1 MNSHSHKNRFLV
13 YHCTPGVG
21 LPFTPPPLETF
32 PSPRPAA
39 SPRRAPCLRSASRC
53 RRVRRLCRRRER
65 RSTMAGSGSH
75 LDAFE
80 LFDKN
85 HDGKISKNELKA
97 VMKDLGNPITDEEA
111 IDIMHEAGSARTQAR
126 RHTRPPSPPRRRPR
140 FPLPP
145 TPSLHRRLNRRLHE
159 ANSSTPPSLQALLP
173 RRRHPPLPLALS
185 APSSTLPPRP
195 RLHRR
200 LPPPPVGPRQTI
212 NQSQFKLLLDKAAN
226 APGAASEEQ
235 QLREAFSLFDKDG
248 DGKIS
253 KKEMKNAV
261 AAFGLELNDRETG
274 LLLDEMNLLVA
285 AKGGDKNSISYEL
298 FKKVLLQG

>member
-1 MNSHSHKNRFLV
+1 
-13 YHCTPGVG
+13 
-21 LPFTPPPLETF
+21 
-32 PSPRPAA
+32 
-39 SPRRAPCLRSASRC
+39 
-53 RRVRRLCRRRER
+53 
-65 RSTMAGSGSH
+65 MAGSGSH
-75 LDAFE
+75 LDAFD

-111 IDIMHEAGSARTQAR
+111 IDIMHEAGSARTQA
-126 RHTRPPSPPRRRPR
+126 HHQP
-140 FPLPP
+140 
-145 TPSLHRRLNRRLHE
+145 
-159 ANSSTPPSLQALLP
+159 
-173 RRRHPPLPLALS
+173 
-185 APSSTLPPRP
+185 
-195 RLHRR
+195 
-200 LPPPPVGPRQTI
+200 
-212 NQSQFKLLLDKAAN
+212 LLLDKAAN

>member
-1 MNSHSHKNRFLV
+1 
-13 YHCTPGVG
+13 
-21 LPFTPPPLETF
+21 
-32 PSPRPAA
+32 
-39 SPRRAPCLRSASRC
+39 
-53 RRVRRLCRRRER
+53 
-65 RSTMAGSGSH
+65 MAGSGSH
-75 LDAFE
+75 LDAFD

-111 IDIMHEAGSARTQAR
+111 IDIMHEAGSART
-126 RHTRPPSPPRRRPR
+126 
-140 FPLPP
+140 
-145 TPSLHRRLNRRLHE
+145 
-159 ANSSTPPSLQALLP
+159 
-173 RRRHPPLPLALS
+173 
-185 APSSTLPPRP
+185 
-195 RLHRR
+195 
-200 LPPPPVGPRQTI
+200 QTI